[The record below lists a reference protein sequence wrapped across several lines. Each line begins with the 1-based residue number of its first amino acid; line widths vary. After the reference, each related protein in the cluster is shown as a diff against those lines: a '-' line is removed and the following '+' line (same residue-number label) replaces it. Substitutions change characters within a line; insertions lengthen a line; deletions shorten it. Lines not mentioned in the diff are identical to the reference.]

1 MEIVMIEAR
10 TYEAMMSKFEQ
21 FIRRVDV
28 LCRQHMDYGTKK
40 WLDSQEVCILLDI
53 SKRTLQ
59 SLRDSGKLG
68 YSMIGH
74 KIFYRPS
81 DVQAMIDRL
90 VEEREVRDGQ

>member
-10 TYEAMMSKFEQ
+10 TYEAMMLKFEQ
-21 FIRRVDV
+21 FTQRVDV
-28 LCRQHMDYGTKK
+28 LCRRHMDCGTKK
-40 WLDSQEVCILLDI
+40 WLDSQEVCILLNV

-81 DVQAMIDRL
+81 DVQSMIDRL
-90 VEEREVRDGQ
+90 ATEKEVRDGQ